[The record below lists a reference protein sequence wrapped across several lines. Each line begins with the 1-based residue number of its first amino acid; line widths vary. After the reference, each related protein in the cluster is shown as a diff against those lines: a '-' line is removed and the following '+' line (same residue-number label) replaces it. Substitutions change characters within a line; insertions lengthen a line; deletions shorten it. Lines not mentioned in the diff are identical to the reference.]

1 MIDLDTVDKTFSP
14 MSSFLSKTRGC
25 NSFYL
30 NLLLSEYESKLLGTV
45 ACSCAG
51 AGRCAVVT
59 IRNYEMLQGRATSLQ
74 FNCLTNWQRSV
85 EVCELFRFLV
95 LMFPQIC

>member
-51 AGRCAVVT
+51 RCAA
-59 IRNYEMLQGRATSLQ
+59 L
-74 FNCLTNWQRSV
+74 W
-85 EVCELFRFLV
+85 
-95 LMFPQIC
+95 